1 MNRIGVIDIGSNSVR
16 MTLAEV
22 EESGYFR
29 IIDELKENIKL
40 GSDIVSCSFITQ
52 DTINLI
58 LSTVK
63 SYKSMCTSSG
73 ATKIFVVATE
83 AVRQSEN
90 KLDFKNIL
98 SDELNL
104 DVKILTNEEELYY
117 NFLGAK
123 NSLYTENSL
132 MVDINGNTIHLAWII
147 NNKIYKKYT
156 LPFGYVTLTSQ
167 FNLVDI
173 VCFEN
178 NDSLLKYIR
187 TSLND
192 IDWLKDATFDSI
204 IGIGGTFRNLGKI
217 DRRRKRYPLDISHN
231 YIFFNYDIEELF
243 TLLKCKNLKQR
254 QKIEGLTENRA
265 DVIVAATGIVNEIL
279 HFTNISKIKTCGSGL
294 REGILCEYL
303 EQHHDTPKD
312 VLDASLKG
320 IMETLHVNESHAQNV
335 YNLTLKLFE
344 GLTPLHKLDYNY
356 KNILKTASLLHDCGI
371 SITYYDHHMHSF
383 YVILNSY
390 INGLEHKERLL
401 SALCAAYHR
410 NNSFQIPLAKYSSII
425 NRMDVDSIEKM
436 GVLLKIAEGL
446 DRSLVGAIK
455 DLEVIITSTTV
466 ELILFSNQN
475 IDLEVRQAYRSQQS
489 FKDVYRKQLIITK
502 GN

>member
-1 MNRIGVIDIGSNSVR
+1 MMNRIGVIDIGTNSVR

-40 GSDIVSCSFITQ
+40 GSDLVSYSSITEE
-52 DTINLI
+52 TLNLM
-58 LSTVK
+58 LYTMK
-63 SYKSMCTSSG
+63 AYKSMCTSSG

-83 AVRQSEN
+83 AIHQAKNESE
-90 KLDFKNIL
+90 FKEII
-98 SDELNL
+98 SKELNL
-104 DVKILTNEEELYY
+104 DVKILTNEEELHY

-132 MVDINGNTIHLAWII
+132 MVDINGNTVHLAWII
-147 NNKIYKKYT
+147 NNQVYKKHT

-167 FNLVDI
+167 FSLGDI
-173 VCFEN
+173 VCFDN
-178 NDSLLKYIR
+178 NDKSVEYIQA
-187 TSLND
+187 SLND
-192 IDWLKDATFDSI
+192 IEWLREGNFDSI

-217 DRRRKRYPLDISHN
+217 DRRRKRYPIDISHN
-231 YIFFNYDIEELF
+231 YIFFDYDIDELF
-243 TLLKCKNLKQR
+243 TLLKSKNLKQR
-254 QKIEGLTENRA
+254 QKIEGLTSNRA
-265 DVIVAATGIVNEIL
+265 DVIVAATSILNEIL
-279 HFTNISKIKTCGSGL
+279 HFTKTEKIKTCGSGL

-303 EQHHDTPKD
+303 ENHYDTPKD
-312 VLDASLKG
+312 ILDASLKG
-320 IMETLHVNESHAQNV
+320 IMETLHVNEGHAQNV
-335 YNLTLKLFE
+335 YYLTLKLFE
-344 GLTPLHKLDYNY
+344 GLAPLHKLDCKY

-425 NRMDVDSIEKM
+425 NRLDVDAVEKI

-446 DRSLVGAIK
+446 DRSLVGAVDDIK
-455 DLEVIITSTTV
+455 VIVNDDSVELKLLSANNLDLEI
-466 ELILFSNQN
+466 
-475 IDLEVRQAYRSQQS
+475 RQAYRSKSS
-489 FKDVYRKQLIITK
+489 FETVYKKKLIITK
-502 GN
+502 